1 MLVVMRRQP
10 QPFNPSDQHLL
21 EAVADYAA
29 ISLANAHLFRAIEER
44 ARKYQSL
51 VESAQANERIANEL
65 MQGAKKELQFSLDQS
80 RMSLDRLIKS
90 PAARWTSDQRQDLSV
105 LQDQAQRLNR
115 ITEAIIPIQT
125 GNASSPSNITD
136 LARQSS
142 SRFQTIAQSNDMNIS
157 MDIPSTSVI
166 VKGEP
171 GQISQIIDGLI
182 SASIQNSKPGGQ
194 INIRLETTTDLL
206 AHVTVANTRLD
217 INRDSLSHIFDADFQ
232 LDSGQNHRF
241 GGLGIR
247 LCLIKELV
255 LLQKGKIWAES
266 KEGTGTSFHFALSIL
281 KVMD

>member
-1 MLVVMRRQP
+1 
-10 QPFNPSDQHLL
+10 
-21 EAVADYAA
+21 
-29 ISLANAHLFRAIEER
+29 
-44 ARKYQSL
+44 
-51 VESAQANERIANEL
+51 
-65 MQGAKKELQFSLDQS
+65 
-80 RMSLDRLIKS
+80 
-90 PAARWTSDQRQDLSV
+90 
-105 LQDQAQRLNR
+105 
-115 ITEAIIPIQT
+115 
-125 GNASSPSNITD
+125 
-136 LARQSS
+136 
-142 SRFQTIAQSNDMNIS
+142 MNIS

-266 KEGTGTSFHFALSIL
+266 KEGTGTSFHFALPIL